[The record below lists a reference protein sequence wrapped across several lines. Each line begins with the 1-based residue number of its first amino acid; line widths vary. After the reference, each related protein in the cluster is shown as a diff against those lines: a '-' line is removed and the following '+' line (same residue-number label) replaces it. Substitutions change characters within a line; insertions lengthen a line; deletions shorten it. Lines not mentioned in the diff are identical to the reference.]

1 MPDELLAAIESTE
14 PTADG
19 ELIIGLA
26 AARDR
31 LEARL
36 LEALVEFIREDRH
49 DVDGWPSPVSWL
61 RAHVPVTDR
70 EAVVLVVRARR
81 LAQWPEL
88 ARLWFEG
95 HLHGAQV
102 DTVVRTVPKALIELY
117 AEHDTEVSPVLVGL
131 DVRDTRTAVLRW
143 VARADAVQ
151 SPDPRDL
158 DERPAL
164 DARLHLA
171 RTLDDRGRLDA
182 ELDPDTTTVVE
193 TALRVFERPDRDGE
207 VRTLAERRAESL
219 RDLARYALD
228 HHRTGGR
235 PGRQHPH
242 VSAVIDLPELW
253 AGVLWG
259 LGIRTEADLDRFL
272 AWRPV
277 SVLEEGFLRHALAGT
292 PGAGATVDGHRFTA
306 EALTTVFGPGT
317 TIERIVTAEGR
328 VLDHGRAVRL
338 VTDSLRDAMLVRD
351 LGCRFPGCD
360 APAAWLDGHHV
371 THWDRGG
378 PTSLANVAALCAGH
392 HGVVHRSGWTMTC
405 DDDGMMTITRPDAT
419 VLTSPP
425 PRRRRPPNLVRG
437 VACDPPSPVRAGPSS
452 DGPISARPA
461 SANPRCG
468 GSIGSEPTTADPMS
482 TDDASTRPLEPIWD
496 HERFDDQGRPV
507 AGTRGHAAFH
517 IAWDDT
523 PPAER
528 TEADA
533 LVRRRA
539 HLLAA

>member
-1 MPDELLAAIESTE
+1 M
-14 PTADG
+14 
-19 ELIIGLA
+19 
-26 AARDR
+26 
-31 LEARL
+31 
-36 LEALVEFIREDRH
+36 
-49 DVDGWPSPVSWL
+49 SWL

-95 HLHGAQV
+95 ELHGAQV
-102 DTVVRTVPKALIELY
+102 DTVVRTVPKALVELY
-117 AEHDTEVSPVLVGL
+117 AGHDTEISPVLVGL

-143 VARADAVQ
+143 VARAEAVQ

-158 DERPAL
+158 DERPAV
-164 DARLHLA
+164 DAQLHLA

-182 ELDPDTTTVVE
+182 DLDPDTTTVVE
-193 TALRVFERPDRDGE
+193 TALRVFERPDREGE
-207 VRTLAERRAESL
+207 LRTLAERRAESL

-242 VSAVIDLPELW
+242 VSAVVDLPELW

-259 LGIRTEADLDRFL
+259 LGVRTDADLDRFL

-277 SVLEEGFLRHALAGT
+277 SVLEEGFLRHALASA
-292 PGAGATVDGHRFTA
+292 PGAGTTVDGHRLTA

-351 LGCRFPGCD
+351 MGCRFPGCD

-405 DDDGMMTITRPDAT
+405 DDDGSMTITRPDGT

-425 PRRRRPPNLVRG
+425 PRRRRPPDLSRSTSG
-437 VACDPPSPVRAGPSS
+437 DPPGPVRAGPSL
-452 DGPISARPA
+452 GGAISGSPTSGSPQGGRPT
-461 SANPRCG
+461 RDD
-468 GSIGSEPTTADPMS
+468 PTTPDPMS
-482 TDDASTRPLEPIWD
+482 TVDAATRPLEPIWN
-496 HERFDDQGRPV
+496 HERHDEQGRPV
-507 AGTRGHAAFH
+507 TGTRGHAAFH

-528 TEADA
+528 TEADDLA
-533 LVRRRA
+533 LRRA